1 LPDESPAQLSLVP
14 ALPEP
19 WPDPVDA
26 ANILAEV
33 ESAITRFLFLP
44 EGASVAIALWTLHTY
59 AYKAAQHFPILSALS
74 PEKRCGKTTLLRLL
88 KALVRQPVMAS
99 NFTPAVIYRLI
110 DQYRPT
116 LLIDEADTYLEG
128 NQSLIGIL
136 NAGHIRDGQAVL
148 NVRQGDDWTPRAFSA
163 WSPKSIAA
171 IGTLPPTLSDRSITL
186 HLHRRPKSAR
196 VDRWESPFED
206 DFAIL
211 RSKMVRWS
219 ADHGEELSAATPRVP
234 DALNDR
240 AQDNWWPLL
249 AIAEAAGGS
258 WPKRGR
264 DAALKLSQADA
275 DDLTIAEMLLEDFR
289 PILEASPDG
298 RIRSDDLITSLTGIS
313 GRPWADFKGA
323 GRKLTP
329 TDLSKLLKN
338 YGIRPSKIRFGEYTY
353 WGYKLDRHAID
364 IFERY
369 AIPRSEP
376 SELPE
381 HDIDGVS
388 NVPTVPPVPA
398 PRPSR

>member
-1 LPDESPAQLSLVP
+1 LTEQPPAHLSLVP
-14 ALPEP
+14 PLPEP
-19 WPDPVDA
+19 WPDPVDGA
-26 ANILAEV
+26 EVLDEV
-33 ESAITRFLFLP
+33 ESDINRFLFLP
-44 EGASVAIALWTLHTY
+44 DGASVAIALWTMHTY
-59 AYKAAQHFPILSALS
+59 AYEAAQHFPILSALS

-116 LLIDEADTYLEG
+116 LLIDEADTFLEG
-128 NQSLIGIL
+128 NQNLIGIL
-136 NAGHIRDGQAVL
+136 NAGHIRDGQTVL
-148 NVRQGDDWTPRAFSA
+148 NVRQGDDWSPRAFSA

-171 IGTLPPTLSDRSITL
+171 IGTLPPTLNDRSIIL
-186 HLHRRPKSAR
+186 HLHRRPKSAH

-219 ADHGEELSAATPRVP
+219 ADHLEELSAGSPRVP
-234 DALNDR
+234 ETLNDR

-249 AIAEAAGGS
+249 AIAEAAGGA
-258 WPKRGR
+258 WPKRAR
-264 DAALKLSQADA
+264 KAALKLSQADS
-275 DDLTIAEMLLEDFR
+275 DDLTVAEMLLEDFR
-289 PILEASPDG
+289 PILEGSPNG
-298 RIRSDDLITSLTGIS
+298 RIRSDDLIASLTAIS

-338 YGIRPSKIRFGEYTY
+338 YGIRPAKIRFGESSY
-353 WGYKLDRHAID
+353 WGYKLDLHATE

-369 AIPRSEP
+369 ATPRPEP

-381 HDIDGVS
+381 HVADEDAD
-388 NVPTVPPVPA
+388 VPIVPVVPPQ
-398 PRPSR
+398 RPTG